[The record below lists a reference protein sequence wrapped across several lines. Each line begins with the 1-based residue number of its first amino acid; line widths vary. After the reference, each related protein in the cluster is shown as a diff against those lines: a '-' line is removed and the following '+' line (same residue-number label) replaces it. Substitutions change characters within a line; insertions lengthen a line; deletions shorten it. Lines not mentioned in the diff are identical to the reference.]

1 MKIYIIFLI
10 LFVIFN
16 ESIAYNKT
24 LSLHEYNISLHNS
37 YKIPFI
43 IKIWV
48 FTEFLNVLII

>member
-1 MKIYIIFLI
+1 MKIYIVFLI